1 MIGGRDTRA
10 DGSRGPFPV
19 RLSSGS
25 LLRRSPALV
34 ALGIFLLA
42 VVVFAVLLS
51 LPAATADGSRTP
63 LVDAVFT
70 AVSAMTVT
78 GLVTV
83 DTATHWSFL
92 GQVVILAGVQV
103 GGLGIVTI
111 ALLLSRAV
119 THKLGVRGRIMAQQG
134 IGTDRLGEV
143 QSLLKIVVLTTFGV
157 EAVLAAALVPA
168 FIVRDGDV
176 LSGIWHG
183 VFYAVSAFNNA
194 GFVTHAG
201 GLAQF
206 GTDPFIIVPL
216 MVGVFIGSLGFP
228 VFLVLI
234 AKRAR
239 FRAWNLHAKLTVTVT
254 SGLLLLGA
262 VLWTALEWSNAA
274 TIGDLP
280 AGEKLVHGLFAST
293 MMRSGG
299 FAISDTAAS
308 NPVTLLATDALMF
321 VGGGSASTAGGIKV
335 TTIALLFLAIA
346 AEGKGDK
353 HVRVFRRTV
362 PDAALRVAISVIF
375 LGATLVL
382 IATALIMTV
391 SDAPLDRILFEV
403 ISAFATCGLSV
414 GLSEELDPFGKY
426 VLAALMFAGRVG
438 PIGLASALAIRR
450 RTLLYEYPED
460 RPVIG

>member
-1 MIGGRDTRA
+1 MRDQAVPIR
-10 DGSRGPFPV
+10 D
-19 RLSSGS
+19 SGLLQR

-34 ALGIFLLA
+34 ALAIFLG
-42 VVVFAVLLS
+42 VVVLFAALLS
-51 LPAATADGSRTP
+51 LPQAAADGARTP
-63 LVDAVFT
+63 LHDAVFT

-83 DTATHWSFL
+83 ETATHWSFF
-92 GQVVILAGVQV
+92 GQLVILAGVQV

-134 IGTDRLGEV
+134 VGTDKLGEV
-143 QSLLKIVVLTTFGV
+143 QSLLRIVVLTTFAV
-157 EAVLAAALVPA
+157 EAVLALALVPA
-168 FIVRDGDV
+168 FAVREGS
-176 LSGIWHG
+176 LASGTWHG

-194 GFVTHAG
+194 GFVTHEG

-206 GTDPFIIVPL
+206 GTDPFIVVPL
-216 MVGVFIGSLGFP
+216 MVGVFVGSLGFP
-228 VFLVLI
+228 VFLVLMVH
-234 AKRAR
+234 RAR
-239 FRAWNLHAKLTVTVT
+239 FRRWTLHAKLTVTVT
-254 SGLLLLGA
+254 TGLLVVGA
-262 VLWTALEWSNAA
+262 VVWMLLEWSNPA

-280 AGEKLVHGLFAST
+280 AGEKVVQGLFAST

-299 FAISDTAAS
+299 FALVDTAAS
-308 NPVTLLATDALMF
+308 HPITLLATDALMF

-362 PDAALRVAISVIF
+362 PEAALRVAISVIF

-382 IATALIMTV
+382 AATALIMTV
-391 SDAPLDRILFEV
+391 SDEPLDRILFEV

-414 GLSEELDPFGKY
+414 GLSQELEPFGKY
-426 VLAALMFAGRVG
+426 VLAALMIAGRVG
-438 PIGLASALAIRR
+438 PIGLASALAVRR
-450 RTLLYEYPED
+450 RTLLYDYPRD
-460 RPVIG
+460 TPVIG